1 MLSNNMVNEVTTF
14 KLSNNMINEVTIWYV
29 K

>member
-1 MLSNNMVNEVTTF
+1 MVNVVTT
-14 KLSNNMINEVTIWYV
+14 WYV

>member
-1 MLSNNMVNEVTTF
+1 MLSNNMVNVVTTFKLSNNMVNEVTT
-14 KLSNNMINEVTIWYV
+14 WYV